1 MLKKFW
7 NSLNKKN
14 DNTNEEIIEKDDLKA
29 EEENLENANKD
40 EDINANDMN
49 EDDKEVIEEESI
61 VESVEENI
69 EENIEENT
77 EENIEENTEESTLND
92 NIEAEKIEEVSLN
105 QAESD
110 MDGDEEQPQKNLGF
124 FAKLKEGLSKTTQN
138 LTGKLDELFKGHIEI
153 DEELYEEI
161 EEILITGDVG
171 FETTLKIVDMLRK
184 NVKKKSIQDIN
195 DVREE
200 LKLIVEEILSE
211 DDSNLKLEPKPAILV
226 IVGVN
231 GVGKT
236 TSIGKIAMRLK
247 SEGKSVLLAA
257 GDTFRAAAAEQLEV
271 WADRAGV
278 ELIKHQ
284 EGSDPSAV
292 IFDAISGAKARNTD
306 VLICDTAGRLHNK
319 KNLMQELAKIFRII
333 DREYPEA
340 TKEVLLVIDATTGQN
355 AINQVK
361 IFKEAAPL
369 TGIILTKLD
378 GTAKGG
384 VVLSIKSEQQL
395 PIKLIGVGEKIEDLQ
410 DFNAKDFAKAL
421 FS

>member
-29 EEENLENANKD
+29 EEKNWENANTD

-69 EENIEENT
+69 EENIEGNV
-77 EENIEENTEESTLND
+77 EEATLYD
-92 NIEAEKIEEVSLN
+92 NVEAGKIEEVSLN

-110 MDGDEEQPQKNLGF
+110 MDEEQPQKNLGF

-184 NVKKKSIQDIN
+184 NVKKKSIQDVKE
-195 DVREE
+195 VREE
-200 LKLIVEEILSE
+200 LKLIVEEILSG

-421 FS
+421 FSSN

>member
-77 EENIEENTEESTLND
+77 EESTLND
-92 NIEAEKIEEVSLN
+92 NVEAGKIEEVSLN

-110 MDGDEEQPQKNLGF
+110 MDEEQPQKNLGF

-184 NVKKKSIQDIN
+184 NVKKKSIQDVKE
-195 DVREE
+195 VREE
-200 LKLIVEEILSE
+200 LKLIVEEILSG

-421 FS
+421 FSSN

>member
-14 DNTNEEIIEKDDLKA
+14 DNTNEEIMEKDDLKA
-29 EEENLENANKD
+29 EEENLENANTD

-69 EENIEENT
+69 EEN
-77 EENIEENTEESTLND
+77 TEESTLND

-105 QAESD
+105 QAEPD
-110 MDGDEEQPQKNLGF
+110 MDEEQPQKNLGF

-184 NVKKKSIQDIN
+184 NVKKKSIQDVKE
-195 DVREE
+195 VREE
-200 LKLIVEEILSE
+200 LKLIVEEILSG
-211 DDSNLKLEPKPAILV
+211 DDSYLKLEPKPAILV

-421 FS
+421 FSSN

>member
-29 EEENLENANKD
+29 EEENLENANTD

-69 EENIEENT
+69 EENT
-77 EENIEENTEESTLND
+77 EENTEESTLND

-105 QAESD
+105 QAEPD
-110 MDGDEEQPQKNLGF
+110 MDEEQPQKNLGF

-184 NVKKKSIQDIN
+184 NVKKKSIQDVKE
-195 DVREE
+195 VREE
-200 LKLIVEEILSE
+200 LKLIVEEILSG

-421 FS
+421 FSSN

>member
-14 DNTNEEIIEKDDLKA
+14 DNTNEEIVEKDDLKA

-69 EENIEENT
+69 EENT
-77 EENIEENTEESTLND
+77 EENTEESTLND

-105 QAESD
+105 QAEPD
-110 MDGDEEQPQKNLGF
+110 MDEEQPQKNLGF

-184 NVKKKSIQDIN
+184 NVKKKSIQDVN

-200 LKLIVEEILSE
+200 LKLIVEEILSG

>member
-14 DNTNEEIIEKDDLKA
+14 DNTNEEIVEKDDLKA
-29 EEENLENANKD
+29 EEENLENAKTD

-61 VESVEENI
+61 VEKSVEENI

-77 EENIEENTEESTLND
+77 EENTEETTLND
-92 NIEAEKIEEVSLN
+92 NVEADEIEELSLS

-110 MDGDEEQPQKNLGF
+110 MDEDEEQPQKNLGF

-184 NVKKKSIQDIN
+184 NVKKKSIQDVK

-200 LKLIVEEILSE
+200 LKLIVEEILSG

-410 DFNAKDFAKAL
+410 DFNAKEFAKAL
-421 FS
+421 FSSN

>member
-14 DNTNEEIIEKDDLKA
+14 DSTNEEIVEKDDLKA
-29 EEENLENANKD
+29 EEENLENANTD

-69 EENIEENT
+69 EENIEEA
-77 EENIEENTEESTLND
+77 TLYD
-92 NIEAEKIEEVSLN
+92 NVEAGKIEEVSLN

-110 MDGDEEQPQKNLGF
+110 MDEEQPQKNLGF

-184 NVKKKSIQDIN
+184 NVKKKSIQDVKE
-195 DVREE
+195 VREE
-200 LKLIVEEILSE
+200 LKLIVEEILSG
-211 DDSNLKLEPKPAILV
+211 DDSYLKLEPKPAILV

-421 FS
+421 FSSN

>member
-14 DNTNEEIIEKDDLKA
+14 DNTNEEIMEKDDLKA
-29 EEENLENANKD
+29 EEENLENANTD

-69 EENIEENT
+69 EEN
-77 EENIEENTEESTLND
+77 TEESTLND

-105 QAESD
+105 QAEPD
-110 MDGDEEQPQKNLGF
+110 MDEEQPQKNLGF

-184 NVKKKSIQDIN
+184 NVKKKSIQDVKE
-195 DVREE
+195 VREE
-200 LKLIVEEILSE
+200 LKLIVEEILSG

-369 TGIILTKLD
+369 TGLILTKLD

-421 FS
+421 FSSN

>member
-14 DNTNEEIIEKDDLKA
+14 DNTNEEIMEKDDLKA

-40 EDINANDMN
+40 ADINANDMN

-77 EENIEENTEESTLND
+77 EESTLND

-105 QAESD
+105 QAEPD
-110 MDGDEEQPQKNLGF
+110 MDEEQPQKNLGF

-184 NVKKKSIQDIN
+184 NVKKKSIQDVKE
-195 DVREE
+195 VREE
-200 LKLIVEEILSE
+200 LKLIVEEILSG
-211 DDSNLKLEPKPAILV
+211 DDSYLKLEPKPAILV

-421 FS
+421 FSSN

>member
-29 EEENLENANKD
+29 EEENLKNANTD

-69 EENIEENT
+69 EEN
-77 EENIEENTEESTLND
+77 TEESTLND

-105 QAESD
+105 QAEPD
-110 MDGDEEQPQKNLGF
+110 MDEEQPQKNLGF

-184 NVKKKSIQDIN
+184 NVKKKSIQDVKE
-195 DVREE
+195 VREE
-200 LKLIVEEILSE
+200 LKLIVEEILSG
-211 DDSNLKLEPKPAILV
+211 DDSYLKLEPKPAILV

-421 FS
+421 FSSN

>member
-7 NSLNKKN
+7 ESLSKK
-14 DNTNEEIIEKDDLKA
+14 DSGEAEKLKETEELEK
-29 EEENLENANKD
+29 EEENESTEKN
-40 EDINANDMN
+40 EDIEKSTFDDESDVQDDNSADELDTFNN
-49 EDDKEVIEEESI
+49 EEVQEIDVPVQESKEVEE
-61 VESVEENI
+61 VEEI
-69 EENIEENT
+69 
-77 EENIEENTEESTLND
+77 
-92 NIEAEKIEEVSLN
+92 
-105 QAESD
+105 
-110 MDGDEEQPQKNLGF
+110 EEQPQKSLGF

-171 FETTLKIVDMLRK
+171 FDTTLKIVDMLRK
-184 NVKKKSIQDIN
+184 NVKKKSIQDVSQ
-195 DVREE
+195 VREE
-200 LKLIVEEILSE
+200 LKLIVEEILSG

-333 DREYPEA
+333 EREYPQA

-421 FS
+421 FSVDEEQK

>member
-61 VESVEENI
+61 VEKSVEEN
-69 EENIEENT
+69 T
-77 EENIEENTEESTLND
+77 EENTEESTLND

-105 QAESD
+105 QAEPD
-110 MDGDEEQPQKNLGF
+110 MDEEQPQKNLGF

-184 NVKKKSIQDIN
+184 NVKKKSIQDVN

-200 LKLIVEEILSE
+200 LKLIVEEILSG

-421 FS
+421 FSSN

>member
-14 DNTNEEIIEKDDLKA
+14 DNTNEEIVEKDDLKA
-29 EEENLENANKD
+29 EEENLENANTD

-69 EENIEENT
+69 EENIEEA
-77 EENIEENTEESTLND
+77 TLYD
-92 NIEAEKIEEVSLN
+92 NVEAGKIEEVSLN

-110 MDGDEEQPQKNLGF
+110 MDEEQPQKNLGF

-184 NVKKKSIQDIN
+184 NVKKKSIQDVKE
-195 DVREE
+195 VREE
-200 LKLIVEEILSE
+200 LKLIVEEILSG

-421 FS
+421 FSSN

>member
-14 DNTNEEIIEKDDLKA
+14 DNTNEEIVEKDDLKA

-77 EENIEENTEESTLND
+77 EENTEESTLND

-105 QAESD
+105 QAEPD
-110 MDGDEEQPQKNLGF
+110 MDEEQPQKNLGF

-184 NVKKKSIQDIN
+184 NVKKKSIQDVKE
-195 DVREE
+195 VREE
-200 LKLIVEEILSE
+200 LKLIVEEILSG

-421 FS
+421 FSSN

>member
-14 DNTNEEIIEKDDLKA
+14 DNTNEEIMEKDDLKA

-61 VESVEENI
+61 VESVEEN
-69 EENIEENT
+69 T
-77 EENIEENTEESTLND
+77 EENTEESTLND

-110 MDGDEEQPQKNLGF
+110 MDEEQPQKNLGF

-184 NVKKKSIQDIN
+184 NVKKKSIQDVKE
-195 DVREE
+195 VREE
-200 LKLIVEEILSE
+200 LKLIVEEILSG
-211 DDSNLKLEPKPAILV
+211 DDSYLKLEPKPAILV

-421 FS
+421 FSSN

>member
-14 DNTNEEIIEKDDLKA
+14 DNTNEEIVEKDDLKA

-69 EENIEENT
+69 EENT
-77 EENIEENTEESTLND
+77 EENTEESTLND

-105 QAESD
+105 QAEPD
-110 MDGDEEQPQKNLGF
+110 MDEEQPQKNLGF

-184 NVKKKSIQDIN
+184 NVKKKSIQDVKE
-195 DVREE
+195 VREE
-200 LKLIVEEILSE
+200 LKLIVEEILSG
-211 DDSNLKLEPKPAILV
+211 DDSYLKLEPKPAILV

-421 FS
+421 FSSN

>member
-14 DNTNEEIIEKDDLKA
+14 DNTNEEIVEKDDLKA
-29 EEENLENANKD
+29 EEENLENAKTD

-61 VESVEENI
+61 VEKSTEENI
-69 EENIEENT
+69 EENIEEA
-77 EENIEENTEESTLND
+77 TLND
-92 NIEAEKIEEVSLN
+92 NVEADEIEEVSLN

-110 MDGDEEQPQKNLGF
+110 MDEDEEQPQKNLGF

-184 NVKKKSIQDIN
+184 NVKKKSIQDVK

-200 LKLIVEEILSE
+200 LKLIVEEILSG

-410 DFNAKDFAKAL
+410 DFNAKEFAKAL
-421 FS
+421 FSSN

>member
-29 EEENLENANKD
+29 EEENLENANTD

-69 EENIEENT
+69 EENT
-77 EENIEENTEESTLND
+77 EENTEESTLND

-105 QAESD
+105 QAELD
-110 MDGDEEQPQKNLGF
+110 MDEEQPQKNLGF

-184 NVKKKSIQDIN
+184 NVKKKSIQDVKE
-195 DVREE
+195 VREE
-200 LKLIVEEILSE
+200 LKLIVEEILSG

-421 FS
+421 FSSN

>member
-29 EEENLENANKD
+29 EEENWENANTD

-61 VESVEENI
+61 VEGVEENI
-69 EENIEENT
+69 EENIEEA
-77 EENIEENTEESTLND
+77 SLND
-92 NIEAEKIEEVSLN
+92 NVEAGKIEEVSLN

-110 MDGDEEQPQKNLGF
+110 MDEEQPQKNLGF

-184 NVKKKSIQDIN
+184 NVKKKSIQDVKE
-195 DVREE
+195 VREE
-200 LKLIVEEILSE
+200 LKLIVEEILSG

-421 FS
+421 FSSN

>member
-77 EENIEENTEESTLND
+77 EESTLND

-105 QAESD
+105 QAEPD
-110 MDGDEEQPQKNLGF
+110 MDEEQPQKNLGF

-184 NVKKKSIQDIN
+184 NVKKKSIQDVKE
-195 DVREE
+195 VREE
-200 LKLIVEEILSE
+200 LKLIVEEILSG
-211 DDSNLKLEPKPAILV
+211 DDSYLKLEPKPAILV

-421 FS
+421 FSSN

>member
-69 EENIEENT
+69 EENIEEA
-77 EENIEENTEESTLND
+77 SLND
-92 NIEAEKIEEVSLN
+92 NVEAGKIEEMSLN

-110 MDGDEEQPQKNLGF
+110 MDEEQPQKNLGF

-184 NVKKKSIQDIN
+184 NVKKKSIQDVKE
-195 DVREE
+195 VREE
-200 LKLIVEEILSE
+200 LKLIVEEILSG

-421 FS
+421 FSSN

>member
-14 DNTNEEIIEKDDLKA
+14 DNTNEEIMEKDDLKA
-29 EEENLENANKD
+29 EEENLENANTD

-69 EENIEENT
+69 EENIEEA
-77 EENIEENTEESTLND
+77 TLYD
-92 NIEAEKIEEVSLN
+92 NVEAGKIEEVSLN
-105 QAESD
+105 QAEPD
-110 MDGDEEQPQKNLGF
+110 MDEEQPQKNLGF

-184 NVKKKSIQDIN
+184 NVKKKSIQDVKE
-195 DVREE
+195 VREE
-200 LKLIVEEILSE
+200 LKLIVEEILSG
-211 DDSNLKLEPKPAILV
+211 DDSYLKLEPKPAILV

-421 FS
+421 FSSN

>member
-14 DNTNEEIIEKDDLKA
+14 DNTNEEVIEKDDLKA
-29 EEENLENANKD
+29 EEENLENANTD

-69 EENIEENT
+69 EEN
-77 EENIEENTEESTLND
+77 TEESTLND

-105 QAESD
+105 QAEPD
-110 MDGDEEQPQKNLGF
+110 MDEEQPQKNLGF

-184 NVKKKSIQDIN
+184 NVKKKSIQDVKE
-195 DVREE
+195 VREE
-200 LKLIVEEILSE
+200 LKLIVEEILSG
-211 DDSNLKLEPKPAILV
+211 DDSYLKLEPKPAILV

-421 FS
+421 FSSN

>member
-14 DNTNEEIIEKDDLKA
+14 DSTNEEIVEKDDLKA
-29 EEENLENANKD
+29 EEGNLENAKAD

-69 EENIEENT
+69 EEN
-77 EENIEENTEESTLND
+77 TEESTLND

-105 QAESD
+105 QAEPD
-110 MDGDEEQPQKNLGF
+110 MDEEQPQKNLGF

-184 NVKKKSIQDIN
+184 NVKKKSIQDVKE
-195 DVREE
+195 VREE
-200 LKLIVEEILSE
+200 LKLIVEEILSG
-211 DDSNLKLEPKPAILV
+211 DDSYLKLEPKPAILV

-421 FS
+421 FSSN

>member
-29 EEENLENANKD
+29 EEENLENANTD

-77 EENIEENTEESTLND
+77 EESTLND

-105 QAESD
+105 QAEPD
-110 MDGDEEQPQKNLGF
+110 MDEEQPQKNLGF

-184 NVKKKSIQDIN
+184 NVKKKSIQDVN

-200 LKLIVEEILSE
+200 LKLIVEEILSG

-421 FS
+421 FSSN

>member
-14 DNTNEEIIEKDDLKA
+14 DNTNEEIMEKDDLKA
-29 EEENLENANKD
+29 EEENLENANTD

-77 EENIEENTEESTLND
+77 EENTEESTLND

-110 MDGDEEQPQKNLGF
+110 MDEEQPQKNLGF

-184 NVKKKSIQDIN
+184 NVKKKSIQDVKE
-195 DVREE
+195 VREE
-200 LKLIVEEILSE
+200 LKLIVEEILSG

-410 DFNAKDFAKAL
+410 DFNSKDFAKAL
-421 FS
+421 FSSN

>member
-29 EEENLENANKD
+29 EDENLENANKD

-77 EENIEENTEESTLND
+77 EESTLND

-105 QAESD
+105 QAEPD
-110 MDGDEEQPQKNLGF
+110 MDEEQPQKNLGF

-184 NVKKKSIQDIN
+184 NVKKKSIQDVKE
-195 DVREE
+195 VREE
-200 LKLIVEEILSE
+200 LKLIVEEILSG
-211 DDSNLKLEPKPAILV
+211 DDSYLKLEPKPAILV

-421 FS
+421 FSSN

>member
-1 MLKKFW
+1 M
-7 NSLNKKN
+7 
-14 DNTNEEIIEKDDLKA
+14 
-29 EEENLENANKD
+29 ENANTD

-69 EENIEENT
+69 EENIEEA
-77 EENIEENTEESTLND
+77 SLND
-92 NIEAEKIEEVSLN
+92 NVEAGKIEEMSLN

-110 MDGDEEQPQKNLGF
+110 MDEEQPQKNLGF

-184 NVKKKSIQDIN
+184 NVKKKSIQDVN

-200 LKLIVEEILSE
+200 LKLIVEEILSG

-278 ELIKHQ
+278 EIIKHQ

-421 FS
+421 FSSN

>member
-14 DNTNEEIIEKDDLKA
+14 DNTNEEIMEKDDLKA

-77 EENIEENTEESTLND
+77 EESTLND

-105 QAESD
+105 QAEPD
-110 MDGDEEQPQKNLGF
+110 MDEEQPQKNLGF

-184 NVKKKSIQDIN
+184 NVKKKSIQDVKE
-195 DVREE
+195 VREE
-200 LKLIVEEILSE
+200 LKLIVEEILSG
-211 DDSNLKLEPKPAILV
+211 DDSYLKLEPKPAILV

-421 FS
+421 FSSN

>member
-1 MLKKFW
+1 
-7 NSLNKKN
+7 
-14 DNTNEEIIEKDDLKA
+14 
-29 EEENLENANKD
+29 
-40 EDINANDMN
+40 
-49 EDDKEVIEEESI
+49 
-61 VESVEENI
+61 
-69 EENIEENT
+69 
-77 EENIEENTEESTLND
+77 
-92 NIEAEKIEEVSLN
+92 
-105 QAESD
+105 
-110 MDGDEEQPQKNLGF
+110 
-124 FAKLKEGLSKTTQN
+124 
-138 LTGKLDELFKGHIEI
+138 
-153 DEELYEEI
+153 
-161 EEILITGDVG
+161 
-171 FETTLKIVDMLRK
+171 MLRK
-184 NVKKKSIQDIN
+184 NVKKKSIQDVN

-200 LKLIVEEILSE
+200 LKLIVEEILSG

-421 FS
+421 FSSN

>member
-69 EENIEENT
+69 EEN
-77 EENIEENTEESTLND
+77 TEESTLND

-110 MDGDEEQPQKNLGF
+110 MDEEQPQKNLGF

-184 NVKKKSIQDIN
+184 NVKKKSIQDVN

-200 LKLIVEEILSE
+200 LKLIVEEILSG

-421 FS
+421 FSSN

>member
-14 DNTNEEIIEKDDLKA
+14 DNTNEEIVEKDDLKA
-29 EEENLENANKD
+29 EEENWENANTD

-61 VESVEENI
+61 VESV
-69 EENIEENT
+69 

-110 MDGDEEQPQKNLGF
+110 MDEEQPKKNLGF

-184 NVKKKSIQDIN
+184 NVKKKSIQDVKE
-195 DVREE
+195 VREE
-200 LKLIVEEILSE
+200 LKLIVEEILSG

-421 FS
+421 FSSN

>member
-29 EEENLENANKD
+29 EEENLENANTD

-77 EENIEENTEESTLND
+77 EEATLYD
-92 NIEAEKIEEVSLN
+92 NVEAGKIEEVSLN
-105 QAESD
+105 QAEPD
-110 MDGDEEQPQKNLGF
+110 MDEEQPQKNLGF

-184 NVKKKSIQDIN
+184 NVKKKSIQDVKE
-195 DVREE
+195 VREE
-200 LKLIVEEILSE
+200 LKLIVEEILSG

-421 FS
+421 FSSN

>member
-69 EENIEENT
+69 EEN
-77 EENIEENTEESTLND
+77 TEESTLND

-105 QAESD
+105 QAEPD
-110 MDGDEEQPQKNLGF
+110 MDEEQPQKNLGF

-184 NVKKKSIQDIN
+184 NVKKKSIQDVKE
-195 DVREE
+195 VREE
-200 LKLIVEEILSE
+200 LKLIVEEILSG
-211 DDSNLKLEPKPAILV
+211 DDSYLKLEPKPAILV

-421 FS
+421 FSSN

>member
-77 EENIEENTEESTLND
+77 EENTEESTLND

-105 QAESD
+105 QAEPD
-110 MDGDEEQPQKNLGF
+110 MDEEQPQKNLGF

-184 NVKKKSIQDIN
+184 NVKKKSIQDVN

-200 LKLIVEEILSE
+200 LKLIVEEILSG

-421 FS
+421 FSSN

>member
-29 EEENLENANKD
+29 EEENLENANTD

-69 EENIEENT
+69 EENT
-77 EENIEENTEESTLND
+77 EENTEESTLND

-105 QAESD
+105 QAEPD
-110 MDGDEEQPQKNLGF
+110 MDEEQPQKNLGF

-184 NVKKKSIQDIN
+184 NVKKKSIQDVKE
-195 DVREE
+195 VREE
-200 LKLIVEEILSE
+200 LKLIVEEILSG
-211 DDSNLKLEPKPAILV
+211 DDSYLKLEPKPAILV

-421 FS
+421 FSSN

>member
-14 DNTNEEIIEKDDLKA
+14 DNTNEEIVEKDDLKA
-29 EEENLENANKD
+29 EEENLENANTD

-61 VESVEENI
+61 VESVEEN
-69 EENIEENT
+69 
-77 EENIEENTEESTLND
+77 TEESTLND

-105 QAESD
+105 QAEPD
-110 MDGDEEQPQKNLGF
+110 MDEEQPQKNLGF

-184 NVKKKSIQDIN
+184 NVKKKSIQDVKE
-195 DVREE
+195 VREE
-200 LKLIVEEILSE
+200 LKLIVEEILSG

-421 FS
+421 FSSN

>member
-14 DNTNEEIIEKDDLKA
+14 DNTNEEIMEKDDLKA
-29 EEENLENANKD
+29 EEENLENANTD

-69 EENIEENT
+69 EEN
-77 EENIEENTEESTLND
+77 TEESTLND

-105 QAESD
+105 QAEPD
-110 MDGDEEQPQKNLGF
+110 MDEEQPQKNLGF

-184 NVKKKSIQDIN
+184 NVKKKSIQDVK

-200 LKLIVEEILSE
+200 LKLIVEEILSG

-421 FS
+421 FSSN